1 MKRIVSTLIALQ
13 VLFIGTNVY
22 ASKGSDNTLKNI
34 SNISESSQ
42 SNQHLID
49 FDYWFYADK
58 KLITSGSQTG
68 YSNAP
73 VVFQQAS
80 ITQYISAINTA
91 YDGSAGK
98 IESFQKSNLNNGLT
112 LNILPA
118 AQGGFISTLVSF
130 EYSVLNKLKKVKG
143 GLEMPDVNSV
153 SFKQPLYFKSG
164 ESRAIDFC
172 MNTSP
177 CTNPDYRLVIKASI
191 HKSSNS
197 L

>member
-22 ASKGSDNTLKNI
+22 ASKGSGNTLKNI
-34 SNISESSQ
+34 SNVNESSQ
-42 SNQHLID
+42 GNQQLID
-49 FDYWFYADK
+49 FDYWFYSDK
-58 KLITSGSQTG
+58 KLIVSGSQAG

-98 IESFQKSNLNNGLT
+98 VESFQKSNLKNGLT

-118 AQGGFISTLVSF
+118 AQGGFISTFVSF
-130 EYSVLNKLKKVKG
+130 EYSVLNGLKIIKG
-143 GLEMPDVNSV
+143 GLETPDVNSV
-153 SFKQPLYFKSG
+153 SIKQPLYFKSG
-164 ESRAIDFC
+164 ESRTIDFC

-177 CTNPDYRLVIKASI
+177 CTNPDYQLVIKASI
-191 HKSSNS
+191 HKSSDS